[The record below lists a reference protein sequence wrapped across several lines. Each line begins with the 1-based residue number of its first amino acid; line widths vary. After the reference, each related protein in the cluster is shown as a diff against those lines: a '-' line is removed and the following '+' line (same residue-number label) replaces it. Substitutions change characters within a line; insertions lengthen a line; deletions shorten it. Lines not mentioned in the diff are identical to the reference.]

1 MTKELTGVYVIKAKG
16 SSHIEIFKTFEAA
29 SERYK
34 RLVESSLSR
43 MKMKRECIGS
53 SGSVQFT
60 LHSMTFEDVGD
71 EERQSSFLVFGEKNK
86 QDQ

>member
-1 MTKELTGVYVIKAKG
+1 MSKELTGVYVIKAKG

-29 SERYK
+29 SKRYK
-34 RLVESSLSR
+34 TLVEASLMR
-43 MKMKRECIGS
+43 MKNKREHIGS

-71 EERQSSFLVFGEKNK
+71 ERESSLIVFGEKNQK
-86 QDQ
+86 DQ